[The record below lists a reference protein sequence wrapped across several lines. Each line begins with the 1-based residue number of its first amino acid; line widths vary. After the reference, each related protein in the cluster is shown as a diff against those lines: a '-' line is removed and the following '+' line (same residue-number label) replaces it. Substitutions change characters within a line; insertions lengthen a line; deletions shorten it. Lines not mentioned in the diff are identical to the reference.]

1 MSAIKSLFMS
11 SDLQR
16 AESFDP
22 TWTIILVTV
31 DGREG
36 SISRSLS
43 RTSVTKAPGK
53 QRVITL
59 TKRKSLVIEWPIIR
73 VDGGNSGVG

>member
-1 MSAIKSLFMS
+1 MSALKSLFMS